1 MYVKRIVKTA
11 GIFEKRFV
19 DRAFEKGLFRRRYR
33 LSKKKREKL
42 RDLCLDGSKRF
53 VDENE
58 KTAVIT
64 FHNAKVI
71 PNTIVNMERE
81 LRQKHRMRQNSI
93 GKWFRFWLQC

>member
-1 MYVKRIVKTA
+1 MEVK
-11 GIFEKRFV
+11 
-19 DRAFEKGLFRRRYR
+19 
-33 LSKKKREKL
+33 
-42 RDLCLDGSKRF
+42 DLWMKM
-53 VDENE
+53 

-93 GKWFRFWLQC
+93 GKWFRFWCSVESQ